1 MDSSLSL
8 DSASIIPSELLGQ
21 LPRRTRL
28 SGDGIW
34 GVITIMIILAFP
46 AFIACMVFNT
56 WFQVNQTRDAL
67 RRESSEVAG
76 VVTQI
81 KYRKGYRVYYT
92 FVVDGKSFTGH
103 SYMPEKIGENLQD
116 SDPLSIRYL
125 PSNPVVNHPAAW
137 EDPES
142 IWPGFIF
149 LTILLASAFMVLKG
163 LREERLLIAKGTPAV
178 ALVTKS
184 SSTRSGFL
192 VKYDFRTE
200 DGMVIKG
207 SSGYEICPEI
217 GTNICVLYL
226 QQDPSCNQLYPFRYY
241 CVAQ

>member
-1 MDSSLSL
+1 
-8 DSASIIPSELLGQ
+8 
-21 LPRRTRL
+21 
-28 SGDGIW
+28 
-34 GVITIMIILAFP
+34 MIIMAFP
-46 AFIACMVFNT
+46 AYLSCMLFHT

-76 VVTQI
+76 VVNQI
-81 KYRKGYRVYYT
+81 KYGKSYRVYYT
-92 FVVDGKSFTGH
+92 FVVDGRSFTGH
-103 SYMPEKIGENLQD
+103 STMPREIRKNLQD

-125 PSNPVVNHPAAW
+125 PSNPAVNHPAAW
-137 EDPES
+137 EDSVS
-142 IWPGFIF
+142 IWPGIIF
-149 LTILLASAFMVLKG
+149 LTLLLASAFMFLKT

-192 VKYDFRTE
+192 IKYDFRTE

-207 SSGYEICPEI
+207 SSGYENCPEI
-217 GTNICVLYL
+217 GANICVLYL